1 MPPQTTTSQEQQ
13 RAIIQQFQVTYG
25 KALDLRVSLWMKG
38 RDQEAEQVQAKNKE
52 LERKI
57 DQLVGKLLDDWA
69 AEAETL
75 VDEGRSRN
83 RKLQARL
90 RDIERDI
97 EIGEKV
103 SQAIGFIDDAVKGA
117 ADILAKIP

>member
-1 MPPQTTTSQEQQ
+1 
-13 RAIIQQFQVTYG
+13 
-25 KALDLRVSLWMKG
+25 MKG

-57 DQLVGKLLDDWA
+57 DDLVGKLLDEWA
-69 AEAETL
+69 VEAETL
-75 VDEGRSRN
+75 IDEGRSRN
-83 RKLQARL
+83 RKLQARI

-103 SQAIGFIDDAVKGA
+103 SQAIGFIDDAVEAA
-117 ADILAKIP
+117 ADILAKMP